1 MKSHVVL
8 VSLLLFCQSLWAE
21 DNRINSKESLERCK
35 RAIAA
40 EAGDLEYVFSRKSAT
55 SVKSDFF
62 KHWINATERKANE
75 KSSVKILC
83 ETSRTGEVLSLLLK
97 PGRWNI

>member
-8 VSLLLFCQSLWAE
+8 VLLALFCQSLWAE
-21 DNRINSKESLERCK
+21 ADRINSKESLERCK
-35 RAIAA
+35 NAILA
-40 EAGDLEYVFSRKSAT
+40 EAGGSEYAFSRKTAT
-55 SVKSDFF
+55 SVKSDLF
-62 KHWINATERKANE
+62 KHWINATERKDNE

-83 ETSRTGEVLSLLLK
+83 ETSRTGEVLSLRIQ

>member
-8 VSLLLFCQSLWAE
+8 VSLFLFCQSAWAE
-21 DNRINSKESLERCK
+21 DGRINSQESLQRCK
-35 RAIAA
+35 HAVAA
-40 EAGDLEYVFSRKSAT
+40 QAGDLEYIFSRKSAT

-62 KHWINATERKANE
+62 QHWINATERKGNE

>member
-8 VSLLLFCQSLWAE
+8 VTLLLFCQSLWAE
-21 DNRINSKESLERCK
+21 DVRINSKESLERCK
-35 RAIAA
+35 HAVAA
-40 EAGDLEYVFSRKSAT
+40 QADDLEYSFSRKSAT

-62 KHWINATERKANE
+62 KHWINATEREGSE

-83 ETSRTGEVLSLLLK
+83 ETSRTGEVLSLLVK